1 MPWAEWLG
9 RSSVPV
15 LCYHNIGGNGVPL
28 AAFSEQMRWLAASG
42 VRALGLAELRRVLA
56 GEPLGGPAVC
66 LTFDDGFCDLYTRV
80 APLFASLGLRGVVFA
95 INNRLR
101 ADHAPRHEGDIIA
114 DAAHRAFTLAGD
126 RSAWLSGAELR
137 ELAEAGLFEVGSHS
151 LTHGMG
157 PTGPGELREIPGHW
171 AYAPWRE
178 GARPGPAPRLAPEL
192 AGPLW
197 RADEARAET
206 PAEMHARVLDNL
218 ARSRQGLEELL
229 GRPVTALAWPW
240 GREHPVARRA
250 AREAGL
256 DLLLT
261 LRRGPVAAGTD
272 PLDMPRLEVRRA
284 KGPAWFRSRV
294 ALHSRAGLARAYSAL
309 RL

>member
-28 AAFSEQMRWLAASG
+28 AAFTQQMRWLAASG
-42 VRALGLAELRRVLA
+42 VRALTLAELRRVLA
-56 GEPLGGPAVC
+56 GEPLPGPAVC

-80 APLFASLGLRGVVFA
+80 APLFAQLGLRGTVFV

-101 ADHAPRHEGDIIA
+101 ADDTPCHQGEVVA
-114 DAAHRAFTLAGD
+114 DAAHRAFTLSGD

-137 ELAEAGLFEVGSHS
+137 ELADLELFEVGSHS
-151 LTHGMG
+151 LTHAMG
-157 PTGPGELREIPGHW
+157 PLGPGELAEIPDHW

-178 GARPGPAPRLAPEL
+178 GGRPGPAPRLAPEL
-192 AGPLW
+192 ARPLW
-197 RADEARAET
+197 REAEGRAET
-206 PAEMHARVLDNL
+206 EAEMHARVRENL
-218 ARSRQGLEELL
+218 ARSRQGLEDLL
-229 GRPVTALAWPW
+229 GRQVTALAWPW
-240 GREHPVARRA
+240 GKAHPVARRA
-250 AREAGL
+250 ARDAGL

-272 PLDMPRLEVRRA
+272 PLDVPRLEVRRA
-284 KGPAWFRSRV
+284 KGPGWFRSRMI
-294 ALHSRAGLARAYSAL
+294 LHSRAGLARAYCAL

>member
-1 MPWAEWLG
+1 MGWAEWLG

-28 AAFSEQMRWLAASG
+28 AAFTAQMRWLAASE
-42 VRALGLAELRRVLA
+42 VRTLGLGELRRVLA
-56 GEPLGGPAVC
+56 GEPLSAPAVC

-80 APLFASLGLRGVVFA
+80 APLFAQLGLRGAVFV

-101 ADHAPRHEGDIIA
+101 ADDAPRHEGEVVA
-114 DAAHRAFTLAGD
+114 DAAHKAFTLAGD

-137 ELAEAGLFEVGSHS
+137 ELADAGLLDVGSHS
-151 LTHGMG
+151 LTHAMAPLG
-157 PTGPGELREIPGHW
+157 PAELTDIPTHW

-197 RADEARAET
+197 REGQGRAET
-206 PAEMHARVLDNL
+206 EAEMHARVLDNL
-218 ARSRQGLEELL
+218 ARSRQGLEALL

-240 GREHPVARRA
+240 GQGHPVARRA

-256 DLLLT
+256 DLVLT
-261 LRRGPVAAGTD
+261 LRRGPVGPGTD
-272 PLDMPRLEVRRA
+272 PLAVPRLEVRRA
-284 KGPAWFRSRV
+284 KGPGWFRSRV
-294 ALHSRAGLARAYSAL
+294 FLHSRAGLARAYSAM
-309 RL
+309 RV